1 MRRHANWVEW
11 LRRSGI
17 MQIKQTDFTFSP
29 RFQTV
34 IKEMNRLGMIIDLS
48 HSSRQTA
55 LDAIET
61 SEAPVIFSHSS
72 AFAKCNST
80 RNVQD
85 DLLKLLV
92 RPTAKSSDIQKCQ
105 KCSGSLD
112 ETKTVRVDK
121 TGFSN
126 VVLVTLPVYR

>member
-1 MRRHANWVEW
+1 MVPINCDKNKCLSLSSNVTVRYKTTV
-11 LRRSGI
+11 LI
-17 MQIKQTDFTFSP
+17 
-29 RFQTV
+29 FQTV

-92 RPTAKSSDIQKCQ
+92 RYTASMHHPSW
-105 KCSGSLD
+105 
-112 ETKTVRVDK
+112 RV
-121 TGFSN
+121 
-126 VVLVTLPVYR
+126 